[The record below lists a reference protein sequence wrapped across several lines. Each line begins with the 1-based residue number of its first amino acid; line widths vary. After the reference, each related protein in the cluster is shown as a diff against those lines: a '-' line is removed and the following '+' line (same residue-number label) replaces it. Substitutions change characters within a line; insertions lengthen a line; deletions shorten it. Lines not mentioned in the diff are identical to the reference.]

1 MKPIGPEVNLSPT
14 SGIGTTTLDNSTCV
28 RVYNPEVANA
38 SLIVRTNGEYNFFS
52 YGGQQ
57 YEDFESYESLNVLPS
72 SVAYIQKKRNDTIG
86 SYNDGTLRVTPI
98 ANSDYLNYKNCKQ
111 PESDYTT
118 GLIGH
123 WDAGNAASYSAASA
137 PTTWS
142 DLSSNNNDLTLSG
155 TVGYNNSYGG
165 ILTFQGGPAGGTQGR
180 AADTSASGITGAPI
194 TFAQWLYIY
203 SNAGG
208 LPPMVTDDAGI
219 ILGPDGTNKIGM
231 SVKVVGSDA
240 ILAYKWGESN
250 TTVNNYN
257 SGLVIPRDQAV
268 FVAASITSSE
278 AKLYLFKLDGT
289 VSTATHTTS
298 HTSKSMTKIFLMDN
312 ESPIGHI
319 NAILNIVRIYNAALT
334 QSQLQSIF
342 TVTNRF

>member
-1 MKPIGPEVNLSPT
+1 MKPIGPEVSLSVT
-14 SGIGTTTLDNSTCV
+14 AGVGTTTLGRATCV
-28 RVYNPEVANA
+28 RAYNPELANA
-38 SLIVRTNGEYNFFS
+38 TLLIRTNGEYKFDE
-52 YGGQQ
+52 YGD
-57 YEDFESYESLNVLPS
+57 EAIWNVPS
-72 SVAYIQKKRNDTIG
+72 VIVPSTSVMYVQKKHNDTVG
-86 SYNDGTLRVTPI
+86 SFNNGGMRVTPV
-98 ANSDYLNYKNCKQ
+98 ANTDYLNYKNCKQ

-123 WDAGNAASYSAASA
+123 WDAGNTNSYNDNTDQ
-137 PTTWS
+137 TTWL

-155 TVGYNNSYGG
+155 TRNYNSSAGGVLSFSGG
-165 ILTFQGGPAGGTQGR
+165 IGGAPQGR
-180 AADTSASGITGAPI
+180 AADTSASGVTGPPI

-203 SNAGG
+203 SDYGG
-208 LPPMVTDDAGI
+208 MPFVTDNAGI

-240 ILAYKWGESN
+240 ILAYKWGGSN

-257 SGLVIPRDQAV
+257 SGLVMPRDQAI

-278 AKLYLFKLDGT
+278 AKLYLFKLDGS
-289 VSTATHTTS
+289 VQTATHTTS
-298 HTSKSMTKIFLMDN
+298 HSSKSMTKIFLMDN
-312 ESPIGHI
+312 ESHTGYI
-319 NAILNIVRIYNAALT
+319 NGILNIVRMYNAALT

>member
-1 MKPIGPEVNLSPT
+1 MKPIGPEVSLSVT
-14 SGIGTTTLDNSTCV
+14 SGIGTTTLGNSTCV
-28 RVYNPEVANA
+28 RVYNPELANA
-38 SLIVRTNGEYNFFS
+38 SLFIRKDGEYVDPPEE
-52 YGGQQ
+52 Y
-57 YEDFESYESLNVLPS
+57 LTVTPS
-72 SVAYIQKKRNDTIG
+72 GVVYIQKKHNDTVG
-86 SYNDGTLRVTPI
+86 SYNDGALRVTPV

-123 WDAGNAASYSAASA
+123 WDAGNTTSYDENGGYSNY
-137 PTTWS
+137 WF

-155 TVGYNNSYGG
+155 NQSFYSSYGG
-165 ILTFQGGPAGGTQGR
+165 VLGFIGSGGTQGR
-180 AADTSASGITGAPI
+180 AEDTSASGISGPPI

-203 SNAGG
+203 SDGNP
-208 LPPMVTDDAGI
+208 LIITDNAGI

-257 SGLVIPRDQAV
+257 SGLIMPRNEA
-268 FVAASITSSE
+268 FLIAASITASE
-278 AKLYLFKLDGT
+278 AKLYLFKLDGS
-289 VSTATHTTS
+289 VQTATHTTS

-312 ESPIGHI
+312 ESHIGDMNGI
-319 NAILNIVRIYNAALT
+319 ISVVRIYNAVLT

-342 TVTNRF
+342 TATNRF